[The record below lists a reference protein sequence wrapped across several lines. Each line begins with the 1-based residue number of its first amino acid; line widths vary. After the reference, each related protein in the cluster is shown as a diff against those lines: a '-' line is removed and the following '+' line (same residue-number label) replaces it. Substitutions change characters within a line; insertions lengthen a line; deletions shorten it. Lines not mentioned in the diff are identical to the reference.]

1 MMEEQPAGLAR
12 QVLYGKRRC
21 RGARRSG
28 APGEVEMRRWTVAV
42 AVAAMLL
49 GAAVPG
55 FPAQLPDGA
64 VGEKPEVAELRA
76 KLAEREAALREAET
90 RLQEYQDEVHY
101 QEALHL
107 GVVDAVKASGLPT
120 RQQRRVAVAIVREAQ
135 RNHVDPMLVIAVIR
149 CESSFN
155 NYAVS
160 HAGAMGLMQ
169 VMPDTGTYLADKA
182 GFRLGRSTNLFDAET
197 NIELGTAYLADLI
210 QRFGT
215 LEKAL
220 VAYNAGPGL
229 AKKIL
234 ARKESRQKFMAGYP
248 AKVVREFRKLKAQQ
262 ERELTLRAQQQT
274 KGTQG

>member
-1 MMEEQPAGLAR
+1 
-12 QVLYGKRRC
+12 
-21 RGARRSG
+21 
-28 APGEVEMRRWTVAV
+28 MRRWTVAV
-42 AVAAMLL
+42 AAAAMLA
-49 GAAVPG
+49 GAVAVPG
-55 FPAQLPDGA
+55 FPAQLLDGA
-64 VGEKPEVAELRA
+64 VAEKPEVAELRA
-76 KLAEREAALREAET
+76 KLAEREAALKAAEA
-90 RLQEYQDEVHY
+90 RLQEYQDEAYY
-101 QEALHL
+101 QDALRL
-107 GVVDAVKASGLPT
+107 GVADAVKASGLPV

-135 RNHVDPMLVIAVIR
+135 RNAVDPMLVVALIR

-160 HAGAMGLMQ
+160 HVGAMGLMQ
-169 VMPDTGTYLADKA
+169 VMPDTGSYLADKA

-210 QRFGT
+210 ERFGS

-234 ARKESRQKFMAGYP
+234 AKKESRKKFMAGYP

-274 KGTQG
+274 NNTQG